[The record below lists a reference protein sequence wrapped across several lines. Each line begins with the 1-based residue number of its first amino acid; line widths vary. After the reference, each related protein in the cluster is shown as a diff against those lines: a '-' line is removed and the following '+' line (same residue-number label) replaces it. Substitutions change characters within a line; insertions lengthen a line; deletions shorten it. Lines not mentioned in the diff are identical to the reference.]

1 MAGTSVVNL
10 FCSVT
15 GLPIPSIT
23 WLKNGQPVDTTD
35 SRVRVTINPPGFIP
49 NEEDAEFGLISS
61 TLLVQDLELSDAG
74 SYVCQAENTGALNTN
89 FTVNSNQ
96 ANITVDCKS

>member
-1 MAGTSVVNL
+1 MVGTSVVNL
-10 FCSVT
+10 FCSVR

-23 WLKNGQPVDTTD
+23 WLKNGQPVVTD

-61 TLLVQDLELSDAG
+61 TLLIQDLVLGDAG

-89 FTVNSNQ
+89 FIVNSNQ